1 MTLVSATQSS
11 ALTSTLLVLAAV
23 GVGCQS
29 TPSTPAV
36 LCIRD
41 FDTKQGVQDAKVQL
55 SEVGM
60 FQLRKAHDEGITGI
74 DGCVRI
80 NAGLLAQMAV
90 IVNSED
96 GTYYIGRMSHPRL
109 SQSASVITLSPYNA
123 REGPT
128 LEIGLTEVK

>member
-1 MTLVSATQSS
+1 
-11 ALTSTLLVLAAV
+11 
-23 GVGCQS
+23 
-29 TPSTPAV
+29 V

-128 LEIGLTEVK
+128 LEISLTEVK